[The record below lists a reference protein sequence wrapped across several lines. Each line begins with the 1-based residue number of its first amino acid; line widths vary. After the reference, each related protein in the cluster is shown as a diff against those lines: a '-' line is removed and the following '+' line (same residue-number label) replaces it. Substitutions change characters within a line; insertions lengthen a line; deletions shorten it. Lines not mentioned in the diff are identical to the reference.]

1 MSSPVMTETL
11 MLEKTLKTSKLERK
25 VTSTN
30 IQVHKF
36 NTLESLMI
44 IHLSCTTVQKPSP
57 KMARTLLIDLT
68 AVTLHFQIQSASL
81 RLMSTN
87 STNCTTAMEQQR
99 QQQQQQH
106 RLLQAAA
113 TRQSTRQ
120 LALPG
125 PSNTA
130 KASMP
135 TSWQRTARSPAINV
149 AVPTRQRTRIAALT
163 GPRNTAKAGMPTSWQ
178 RTARSPAI
186 SARLPTSQSTIVS
199 EGFKGGTRGA
209 PIIPR
214 DVSLSDSKCWNGG
227 QKLVAST
234 SGQ

>member
-87 STNCTTAMEQQR
+87 STNYTTAMEQQR

-106 RLLQAAA
+106 RLLQAVA
-113 TRQSTRQ
+113 TRQSTRNT
-120 LALPG
+120 ALPG

-149 AVPTRQRTRIAALT
+149 AVATQQR
-163 GPRNTAKAGMPTSWQ
+163 
-178 RTARSPAI
+178 
-186 SARLPTSQSTIVS
+186 TIVS
-199 EGFKGGTRGA
+199 EGFKA
-209 PIIPR
+209 
-214 DVSLSDSKCWNGG
+214 
-227 QKLVAST
+227 
-234 SGQ
+234 

>member
-36 NTLESLMI
+36 STLESLMI

-99 QQQQQQH
+99 QQQQQH
-106 RLLQAAA
+106 RLLQAVA
-113 TRQSTRQ
+113 TRQSTRNT
-120 LALPG
+120 ALPG

-149 AVPTRQRTRIAALT
+149 AVATQQRTRIAALT

>member
-113 TRQSTRQ
+113 TRQNTR
-120 LALPG
+120 LVALP
-125 PSNTA
+125 
-130 KASMP
+130 
-135 TSWQRTARSPAINV
+135 
-149 AVPTRQRTRIAALT
+149 

>member
-87 STNCTTAMEQQR
+87 STNYTTAMEQQR
-99 QQQQQQH
+99 QQQQH
-106 RLLQAAA
+106 RLLQAVA
-113 TRQSTRQ
+113 TRQSTRNT
-120 LALPG
+120 ALPG

-149 AVPTRQRTRIAALT
+149 AVATQQRTRIAALP
-163 GPRNTAKAGMPTSWQ
+163 GPRNTAKASMPTSWQ

-186 SARLPTSQSTIVS
+186 NAKLPTS
-199 EGFKGGTRGA
+199 
-209 PIIPR
+209 
-214 DVSLSDSKCWNGG
+214 G
-227 QKLVAST
+227 Q
-234 SGQ
+234 

>member
-36 NTLESLMI
+36 STLESLMI

-87 STNCTTAMEQQR
+87 CKKSCNQC
-99 QQQQQQH
+99 
-106 RLLQAAA
+106 
-113 TRQSTRQ
+113 
-120 LALPG
+120 G
-125 PSNTA
+125 C
-130 KASMP
+130 
-135 TSWQRTARSPAINV
+135 
-149 AVPTRQRTRIAALT
+149 
-163 GPRNTAKAGMPTSWQ
+163 
-178 RTARSPAI
+178 
-186 SARLPTSQSTIVS
+186 
-199 EGFKGGTRGA
+199 
-209 PIIPR
+209 
-214 DVSLSDSKCWNGG
+214 SDSATYADRCPTWAT
-227 QKLVAST
+227 QYC
-234 SGQ
+234 

>member
-68 AVTLHFQIQSASL
+68 AATLHFQIQSASL

-87 STNCTTAMEQQR
+87 CTTAMEQQR
-99 QQQQQQH
+99 QQRQQQY
-106 RLLQAAA
+106 RLLQAVA
-113 TRQSTRQ
+113 TRQSTRNT
-120 LALPG
+120 ALPG
-125 PSNTA
+125 PSNT
-130 KASMP
+130 
-135 TSWQRTARSPAINV
+135 
-149 AVPTRQRTRIAALT
+149 
-163 GPRNTAKAGMPTSWQ
+163 
-178 RTARSPAI
+178 
-186 SARLPTSQSTIVS
+186 
-199 EGFKGGTRGA
+199 
-209 PIIPR
+209 
-214 DVSLSDSKCWNGG
+214 
-227 QKLVAST
+227 
-234 SGQ
+234 